1 LSDSKFGPLSTA
13 LFESVLIVLS
23 ILLALW
29 LDQRQDDSESLE
41 LVDRSISNFI
51 NELTRN
57 RARVEDIS
65 IYHQAVGQILENR
78 NNDEVTTTIV
88 EFRNIMDSM
97 QSVVL
102 TSSAWETAVATGA
115 LGRMDYSLVS
125 ALSLTY
131 NTQLRFDANY
141 NSTLQSLLSPNN
153 MTEQNLDVTVYNAS
167 RFVADISNSESQLSA
182 YYAQTLELLAEY

>member
-1 LSDSKFGPLSTA
+1 MSDSKFGPFSTA